1 MRSVEE
7 SASKLNEV
15 FKNEEEWKSLSDLLQ
30 NQLYEKSVAISEME
44 TEMASLRSRISVFKN
59 EAESK
64 EEQLEVLQ
72 ETLDEL
78 QNRSN
83 KNVTNGDSGNGW
95 DVEEEENGWD
105 VSEIE
110 DIKEMARLKV
120 ESKKNLEMKEA
131 LEKELFVLR
140 EKLETT
146 SADMEKFKV
155 EFVSLRDARDEVVKD
170 HTDLQ

>member
-30 NQLYEKSVAISEME
+30 NQLDEKSVAISEME
-44 TEMASLRSRISVFKN
+44 TEMMSLRSRISVFKN

-83 KNVTNGDSGNGW
+83 RSVTNNGDSGNGW
-95 DVEEEENGWD
+95 DVEE
-105 VSEIE
+105 
-110 DIKEMARLKV
+110 V
-120 ESKKNLEMKEA
+120 EK
-131 LEKELFVLR
+131 
-140 EKLETT
+140 T
-146 SADMEKFKV
+146 V
-155 EFVSLRDARDEVVKD
+155 ER
-170 HTDLQ
+170 